1 MRLCWYLNVIGRLK
15 GIGMNAI
22 VKTKLMDWSKR
33 SAHQWLE
40 EYGIWVRSTKSEV
53 SANPLAILMDKN
65 DTTRIRSSK
74 TSRACEISDS
84 EAVEVSQLLAKM
96 HNDKR
101 EYLAERAW
109 FLILFFENDWSY
121 QAIANS
127 HGCSKAK
134 VRAEID
140 KGLAYLD
147 GKIEALND

>member
-1 MRLCWYLNVIGRLK
+1 
-15 GIGMNAI
+15 MNAI

-40 EYGIWVRSTKSEV
+40 QYGIWVRSTKSEV
-53 SANPLAILMDKN
+53 SANPLAILIDKN

-109 FLILFFENDWSY
+109 FLILKFENDWSY
-121 QAIANS
+121 MAMANS
-127 HGCSKAK
+127 HGCC
-134 VRAEID
+134 RA
-140 KGLAYLD
+140 
-147 GKIEALND
+147 